1 MNTNHFE
8 GFKAFAAAQA
18 PDKAIDHRNG
28 YSHCAIGEYGNSVG
42 LNGGGWNDEEIQPII
57 KDVAAALVEQTGIT
71 RIRMVIDAPYLAK
84 KIIPTY
90 GDLVVFL
97 NNPGSDSVKEHMT
110 QYGVS
115 LD

>member
-8 GFKAFAAAQA
+8 AFKAFAAAQA
-18 PDKAIDHRNG
+18 PDQAIIHNEG
-28 YSHCAIGEYGNSVG
+28 YSHCAIGEYGKSVG
-42 LNGGGWNDEEIQPII
+42 LIGLNDHFNIMR
-57 KDVAAALVEQTGIT
+57 DVDGELVEQSGIP
-71 RIRMVIDAPYLAK
+71 RIRGVINCPPLAK
-84 KIIPTY
+84 RIIPTY

-115 LD
+115 LG

>member
-8 GFKAFAAAQA
+8 AFKAFAAAQA

-28 YSHCAIGEYGNSVG
+28 YSHCAIGEYGKTVG
-42 LNGGGWNDEEIQPII
+42 LVEFDDYFDIMRGVGDGLAERSNIHRI
-57 KDVAAALVEQTGIT
+57 AAVLNNPG
-71 RIRMVIDAPYLAK
+71 LANQ
-84 KIIPTY
+84 IIPTY

-115 LD
+115 LG